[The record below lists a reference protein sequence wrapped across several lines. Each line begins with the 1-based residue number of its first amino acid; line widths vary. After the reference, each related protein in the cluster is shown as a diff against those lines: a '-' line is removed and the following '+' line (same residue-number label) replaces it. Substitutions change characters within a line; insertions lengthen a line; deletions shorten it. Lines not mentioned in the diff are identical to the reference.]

1 MSAAASG
8 GGHFIHGLLGGV
20 SSARGSAIL
29 PLCRS
34 PDRLSPDRP
43 SFGRPLPC
51 SRPSQESRPIMF
63 DSLSEAAGC
72 DLLAKVF
79 RARGYTIARN
89 LQFREYGVEFHVDG
103 WDGKARVGFEYLSSE
118 DDDHDDLSVVEYQA
132 LMEQQRRGELSLF
145 VIDEVEPISAADLE
159 EQANEFLDEV
169 EAARAARRS
178 AGGRKAAAKKS
189 VKPAKKAAAKKPV
202 AKKLVVKKPAAKRVA
217 KPTAAAKKPAAKKKL
232 AKRKR

>member
-1 MSAAASG
+1 
-8 GGHFIHGLLGGV
+8 
-20 SSARGSAIL
+20 
-29 PLCRS
+29 
-34 PDRLSPDRP
+34 
-43 SFGRPLPC
+43 
-51 SRPSQESRPIMF
+51 MF

-103 WDGKARVGFEYLSSE
+103 WDAKARVGFEYLSSE

-202 AKKLVVKKPAAKRVA
+202 AKKLVVKKPAVKRVA
-217 KPTAAAKKPAAKKKL
+217 KPAAAAKKPAAKKKL

>member
-1 MSAAASG
+1 
-8 GGHFIHGLLGGV
+8 
-20 SSARGSAIL
+20 
-29 PLCRS
+29 
-34 PDRLSPDRP
+34 
-43 SFGRPLPC
+43 
-51 SRPSQESRPIMF
+51 MF

-103 WDGKARVGFEYLSSE
+103 WDPKARVGFEYLTSE
-118 DDDHDDLSVVEYQA
+118 DDDHDDLSLVEYQA
-132 LMEQQRRGELSLF
+132 LMDQQRRGELSLF
-145 VIDEVEPISAADLE
+145 VIDEVEPVSAADLE

-178 AGGRKAAAKKS
+178 AGGRKTAAKKG

-217 KPTAAAKKPAAKKKL
+217 KPAAAAKKPAATKKP

>member
-1 MSAAASG
+1 
-8 GGHFIHGLLGGV
+8 
-20 SSARGSAIL
+20 
-29 PLCRS
+29 
-34 PDRLSPDRP
+34 
-43 SFGRPLPC
+43 
-51 SRPSQESRPIMF
+51 MF

-72 DLLAKVF
+72 ELLANVF

-103 WDGKARVGFEYLSSE
+103 WDPKARVGFEYLTSE
-118 DDDHDDLSVVEYQA
+118 DDDHDDLSLVEYQA
-132 LMEQQRRGELSLF
+132 LMDQQRRGELSLF
-145 VIDEVEPISAADLE
+145 VIDEVEPVSAADLE

-178 AGGRKAAAKKS
+178 AGGRKATAKKS

-217 KPTAAAKKPAAKKKL
+217 KPAAAAKKPAAKKKL
-232 AKRKR
+232 AKPKR

>member
-1 MSAAASG
+1 
-8 GGHFIHGLLGGV
+8 
-20 SSARGSAIL
+20 
-29 PLCRS
+29 
-34 PDRLSPDRP
+34 
-43 SFGRPLPC
+43 
-51 SRPSQESRPIMF
+51 MF

-103 WDGKARVGFEYLSSE
+103 WDAKARVGFEYLSSE

-178 AGGRKAAAKKS
+178 AGGRKAAAKKG

-202 AKKLVVKKPAAKRVA
+202 AKKLVVKKLAVKRVA
-217 KPTAAAKKPAAKKKL
+217 KRLAKPAAAAKKPAAKKP

>member
-1 MSAAASG
+1 
-8 GGHFIHGLLGGV
+8 
-20 SSARGSAIL
+20 
-29 PLCRS
+29 
-34 PDRLSPDRP
+34 
-43 SFGRPLPC
+43 
-51 SRPSQESRPIMF
+51 MF

-103 WDGKARVGFEYLSSE
+103 WDAKARVGFEYLTSE

-132 LMEQQRRGELSLF
+132 LMDQQRRGELSLF
-145 VIDEVEPISAADLE
+145 VIDVVEPISAADLE

-169 EAARAARRS
+169 EAARAARRR
-178 AGGRKAAAKKS
+178 AGGRKAAAKKG

-202 AKKLVVKKPAAKRVA
+202 AKKLVAKKSAVKRVA
-217 KPTAAAKKPAAKKKL
+217 KPAAAAKKPAAKKKL
-232 AKRKR
+232 AKPKR

>member
-1 MSAAASG
+1 
-8 GGHFIHGLLGGV
+8 
-20 SSARGSAIL
+20 
-29 PLCRS
+29 
-34 PDRLSPDRP
+34 
-43 SFGRPLPC
+43 
-51 SRPSQESRPIMF
+51 MF

-103 WDGKARVGFEYLSSE
+103 WDAKARVGFEYLSSE

-132 LMEQQRRGELSLF
+132 LMEQQRGGELSLF
-145 VIDEVEPISAADLE
+145 IIDEVEPISAADLE

-178 AGGRKAAAKKS
+178 AGGRKAAAKKG

-217 KPTAAAKKPAAKKKL
+217 KPAAAAKKPAAKKKL
-232 AKRKR
+232 AKPKR

>member
-1 MSAAASG
+1 
-8 GGHFIHGLLGGV
+8 
-20 SSARGSAIL
+20 
-29 PLCRS
+29 
-34 PDRLSPDRP
+34 
-43 SFGRPLPC
+43 
-51 SRPSQESRPIMF
+51 MF

-103 WDGKARVGFEYLSSE
+103 WDAKARVGFEYLSSE

-189 VKPAKKAAAKKPV
+189 VKPAKKAAATKPV
-202 AKKLVVKKPAAKRVA
+202 AKKPAAKKLAVKRVA
-217 KPTAAAKKPAAKKKL
+217 KRLAKPAAAAKKPAAKKKPV
-232 AKRKR
+232 KRKR

>member
-1 MSAAASG
+1 
-8 GGHFIHGLLGGV
+8 
-20 SSARGSAIL
+20 
-29 PLCRS
+29 
-34 PDRLSPDRP
+34 
-43 SFGRPLPC
+43 
-51 SRPSQESRPIMF
+51 MF

-103 WDGKARVGFEYLSSE
+103 WDAKARVGFEYLSSE

-169 EAARAARRS
+169 EAARASRRA
-178 AGGRKAAAKKS
+178 AGARKATAKKS

-202 AKKLVVKKPAAKRVA
+202 AKKLVVKKPAVKRVA
-217 KPTAAAKKPAAKKKL
+217 KPAAAAKKPAAKKKL
-232 AKRKR
+232 AKPKR

>member
-1 MSAAASG
+1 
-8 GGHFIHGLLGGV
+8 
-20 SSARGSAIL
+20 
-29 PLCRS
+29 
-34 PDRLSPDRP
+34 
-43 SFGRPLPC
+43 
-51 SRPSQESRPIMF
+51 MF

-103 WDGKARVGFEYLSSE
+103 WDAKARVGFEYLSSE

-189 VKPAKKAAAKKPV
+189 VKPAKKAAATKPV
-202 AKKLVVKKPAAKRVA
+202 AKKPVVKKLAVKRVA
-217 KPTAAAKKPAAKKKL
+217 KPAVAAKKPAAKKKPV
-232 AKRKR
+232 KRKR

>member
-1 MSAAASG
+1 
-8 GGHFIHGLLGGV
+8 
-20 SSARGSAIL
+20 
-29 PLCRS
+29 
-34 PDRLSPDRP
+34 
-43 SFGRPLPC
+43 
-51 SRPSQESRPIMF
+51 MF

-103 WDGKARVGFEYLSSE
+103 WDAKARVGFEYLSSE

-178 AGGRKAAAKKS
+178 AGGRKAAAKKG
-189 VKPAKKAAAKKPV
+189 VKPATKAAAKKPV
-202 AKKLVVKKPAAKRVA
+202 AKKLAVKKLAVKRVA
-217 KPTAAAKKPAAKKKL
+217 KPAVAAKKPAAKKKPV
-232 AKRKR
+232 KRKR

>member
-1 MSAAASG
+1 
-8 GGHFIHGLLGGV
+8 
-20 SSARGSAIL
+20 
-29 PLCRS
+29 
-34 PDRLSPDRP
+34 
-43 SFGRPLPC
+43 
-51 SRPSQESRPIMF
+51 MF

-103 WDGKARVGFEYLSSE
+103 WDAKARVGFEYLSSE

-178 AGGRKAAAKKS
+178 AGGRKATAKKS
-189 VKPAKKAAAKKPV
+189 VKPANKAAAKKPV
-202 AKKLVVKKPAAKRVA
+202 AKKPAAKKLAVKRVA
-217 KPTAAAKKPAAKKKL
+217 KRLAKPAAAAKKPAAKKKPV
-232 AKRKR
+232 KRKR

>member
-1 MSAAASG
+1 
-8 GGHFIHGLLGGV
+8 
-20 SSARGSAIL
+20 
-29 PLCRS
+29 
-34 PDRLSPDRP
+34 
-43 SFGRPLPC
+43 
-51 SRPSQESRPIMF
+51 MF

-103 WDGKARVGFEYLSSE
+103 WDPKARVGFEYLTSE
-118 DDDHDDLSVVEYQA
+118 DDDHDDLSLVEYQA
-132 LMEQQRRGELSLF
+132 LMDQQRRGELSLF
-145 VIDEVEPISAADLE
+145 VIDEVEPVSAADLE

-178 AGGRKAAAKKS
+178 AGSRKAAPKKS

-202 AKKLVVKKPAAKRVA
+202 AKKPAAKRVA
-217 KPTAAAKKPAAKKKL
+217 KPAAAAKKPAATKKP

>member
-1 MSAAASG
+1 
-8 GGHFIHGLLGGV
+8 
-20 SSARGSAIL
+20 
-29 PLCRS
+29 
-34 PDRLSPDRP
+34 
-43 SFGRPLPC
+43 
-51 SRPSQESRPIMF
+51 MF

-103 WDGKARVGFEYLSSE
+103 WDAKARVGFEYLSSE

-132 LMEQQRRGELSLF
+132 LMDQQRRGELSLF

-169 EAARAARRS
+169 EAARASRRS
-178 AGGRKAAAKKS
+178 AGVRKAAAKKG

-202 AKKLVVKKPAAKRVA
+202 AKKAAAKRVA
-217 KPTAAAKKPAAKKKL
+217 KAPPAAKKPAAKKP
-232 AKRKR
+232 AKRKRSSKRAR

>member
-1 MSAAASG
+1 
-8 GGHFIHGLLGGV
+8 
-20 SSARGSAIL
+20 
-29 PLCRS
+29 
-34 PDRLSPDRP
+34 
-43 SFGRPLPC
+43 
-51 SRPSQESRPIMF
+51 MF

-103 WDGKARVGFEYLSSE
+103 WDAKARVGFEYLSSE

-132 LMEQQRRGELSLF
+132 LMEQQRGGELSLF

-159 EQANEFLDEV
+159 EKANEFLDEV

-178 AGGRKAAAKKS
+178 AGGRTAAAKKG

-217 KPTAAAKKPAAKKKL
+217 KTAAAAKKPAAKKKL

>member
-1 MSAAASG
+1 
-8 GGHFIHGLLGGV
+8 
-20 SSARGSAIL
+20 
-29 PLCRS
+29 
-34 PDRLSPDRP
+34 
-43 SFGRPLPC
+43 
-51 SRPSQESRPIMF
+51 MF

-103 WDGKARVGFEYLSSE
+103 WDAKARVGFEYLSSE

-178 AGGRKAAAKKS
+178 DGARKATAKKS
-189 VKPAKKAAAKKPV
+189 VKPANKAAAKKPV
-202 AKKLVVKKPAAKRVA
+202 AKKPAAKKLAVKRVA
-217 KPTAAAKKPAAKKKL
+217 KRLAKPAAAAKKPAAKKP

>member
-1 MSAAASG
+1 
-8 GGHFIHGLLGGV
+8 
-20 SSARGSAIL
+20 
-29 PLCRS
+29 
-34 PDRLSPDRP
+34 
-43 SFGRPLPC
+43 
-51 SRPSQESRPIMF
+51 MF

-103 WDGKARVGFEYLSSE
+103 WDAKARVGFEYLSSE

-178 AGGRKAAAKKS
+178 AGGRKAAVKKS
-189 VKPAKKAAAKKPV
+189 VKPAKKAAATKPV
-202 AKKLVVKKPAAKRVA
+202 AKKPAAKKLAVKRVA
-217 KPTAAAKKPAAKKKL
+217 KRLAKPAAAAKKPAAKKKPV
-232 AKRKR
+232 KRKR

>member
-1 MSAAASG
+1 
-8 GGHFIHGLLGGV
+8 
-20 SSARGSAIL
+20 
-29 PLCRS
+29 
-34 PDRLSPDRP
+34 
-43 SFGRPLPC
+43 
-51 SRPSQESRPIMF
+51 MF

-103 WDGKARVGFEYLSSE
+103 WDAKARVGFEYLTSE
-118 DDDHDDLSVVEYQA
+118 DDDHDDLSLVEYQA
-132 LMEQQRRGELSLF
+132 LMDQQRRGELSLF

-189 VKPAKKAAAKKPV
+189 VKPAKKAAATKPV
-202 AKKLVVKKPAAKRVA
+202 AKKPAAKKLAVKRVA
-217 KPTAAAKKPAAKKKL
+217 KRLAKPAAAAKKPAAKKKPV
-232 AKRKR
+232 KRKR

>member
-1 MSAAASG
+1 
-8 GGHFIHGLLGGV
+8 
-20 SSARGSAIL
+20 
-29 PLCRS
+29 
-34 PDRLSPDRP
+34 
-43 SFGRPLPC
+43 
-51 SRPSQESRPIMF
+51 MF

-72 DLLAKVF
+72 DLLVKVF

-89 LQFREYGVEFHVDG
+89 LQFREYGVEFLVDG
-103 WDGKARVGFEYLSSE
+103 WDAKARVGFEYLSSE

-132 LMEQQRRGELSLF
+132 LMEQQRGGELSLF
-145 VIDEVEPISAADLE
+145 IIDEVEPISAADLE

-178 AGGRKAAAKKS
+178 AGGRKAAAKKG

-217 KPTAAAKKPAAKKKL
+217 KPAAAAKKPAAKKP

>member
-1 MSAAASG
+1 
-8 GGHFIHGLLGGV
+8 
-20 SSARGSAIL
+20 
-29 PLCRS
+29 
-34 PDRLSPDRP
+34 
-43 SFGRPLPC
+43 
-51 SRPSQESRPIMF
+51 MF

-103 WDGKARVGFEYLSSE
+103 WDAKARVGFEYLSSE

-169 EAARAARRS
+169 EAARAARRT
-178 AGGRKAAAKKS
+178 AGSRKATAKKG

-217 KPTAAAKKPAAKKKL
+217 KPAAAAKKPAAKKP

>member
-1 MSAAASG
+1 
-8 GGHFIHGLLGGV
+8 
-20 SSARGSAIL
+20 
-29 PLCRS
+29 
-34 PDRLSPDRP
+34 
-43 SFGRPLPC
+43 
-51 SRPSQESRPIMF
+51 MF

-103 WDGKARVGFEYLSSE
+103 WDAKARVGFEYLSSE

-132 LMEQQRRGELSLF
+132 LMDQQRRGELSLF

-169 EAARAARRS
+169 EASRASRRS
-178 AGGRKAAAKKS
+178 AGVRKAAAKKG

-202 AKKLVVKKPAAKRVA
+202 AKKAAAKRVA
-217 KPTAAAKKPAAKKKL
+217 KAPPAAKKPAAKKP
-232 AKRKR
+232 AKRKRSSKRAR

>member
-1 MSAAASG
+1 
-8 GGHFIHGLLGGV
+8 
-20 SSARGSAIL
+20 
-29 PLCRS
+29 
-34 PDRLSPDRP
+34 
-43 SFGRPLPC
+43 
-51 SRPSQESRPIMF
+51 MF

-103 WDGKARVGFEYLSSE
+103 WDAKARVGFEYLSSE

-178 AGGRKAAAKKS
+178 AGGRKAAAKK
-189 VKPAKKAAAKKPV
+189 PV
-202 AKKLVVKKPAAKRVA
+202 AKKPAAKKLAVKRVA
-217 KPTAAAKKPAAKKKL
+217 KPAVAAKKPAAKKKPV
-232 AKRKR
+232 KRKR

>member
-1 MSAAASG
+1 
-8 GGHFIHGLLGGV
+8 
-20 SSARGSAIL
+20 
-29 PLCRS
+29 
-34 PDRLSPDRP
+34 
-43 SFGRPLPC
+43 
-51 SRPSQESRPIMF
+51 MF

-103 WDGKARVGFEYLSSE
+103 WDAKARVGFEYLSSE

-178 AGGRKAAAKKS
+178 AGGRKAAAKKG
-189 VKPAKKAAAKKPV
+189 VKPAKKAAATKPV
-202 AKKLVVKKPAAKRVA
+202 AKKPAAKKLAVKRVA
-217 KPTAAAKKPAAKKKL
+217 KPAAAAKKPAAKKKPV
-232 AKRKR
+232 KRKR